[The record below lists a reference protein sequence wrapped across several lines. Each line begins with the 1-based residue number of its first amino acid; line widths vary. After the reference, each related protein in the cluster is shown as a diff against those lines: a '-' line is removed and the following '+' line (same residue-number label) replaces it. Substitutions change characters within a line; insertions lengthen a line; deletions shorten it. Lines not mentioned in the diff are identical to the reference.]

1 MRREFTL
8 TLVAL
13 ALLALTACSVE
24 TEVTP
29 PNPSQGDEISFGSV
43 STRVDSASEIEEF
56 SVWATVSSIGS
67 NAVSYQPLL
76 TNERVYR
83 NPAGSNT
90 WAYENVQRWL
100 PNSIFHFF
108 AAYPYNIGFQQVRG
122 ESENGNLLTVYTLN
136 VTADGSAD
144 TEDILVATNATD
156 TTVEGYNETVDLKFT
171 HLLTK
176 VNLKIRQDFNKDPDF
191 DYFITKVTITGL
203 KSSGTFGIM
212 PYSSNEP
219 YYFSGWNI
227 DNTTTFTI
235 EKTFDTPQILRAYGE
250 PDPKNKIINT
260 WEDGILLIPQEIA
273 AKSVK
278 VRIDYLYDMTPGDGD
293 PGTTNHYVEGYLP
306 TNIINQETRENLWQ
320 SGRSINYT
328 LKVAEQNDIT
338 FAQPTINPW
347 GAPQTGGTIIIK

>member
-13 ALLALTACSVE
+13 ALFALTACSVE

-56 SVWATVSSIGS
+56 SVWATVSSVGS
-67 NAVSYQPLL
+67 TAVSYQPLL

-90 WAYENVQRWL
+90 WAYDNVQRWL

-108 AAYPYNIGFQQVRG
+108 ATYPYDIGFQEFRQQL
-122 ESENGNLLTVYTLN
+122 EDTWYTLYILE

-144 TEDILVATNATD
+144 TVDILTASNVTNTNNPYD
-156 TTVEGYNETVDLKFT
+156 TTVPLTFS

-176 VNLKIRQDFNKDPDF
+176 FNLTISQNTDIDNEFE
-191 DYFITKVTITGL
+191 YYVTKVTITGINGSSIYMVMPFGDTFYPSWYTAEAIPIELGNNYESVPVCLREDYGNGRKSKPL
-203 KSSGTFGIM
+203 KVWG
-212 PYSSNEP
+212 
-219 YYFSGWNI
+219 
-227 DNTTTFTI
+227 
-235 EKTFDTPQILRAYGE
+235 
-250 PDPKNKIINT
+250 
-260 WEDGILLIPQEIA
+260 EDGVMLIPQEIA
-273 AKSVK
+273 ANGVMIR
-278 VRIDYLYDMTPGDGD
+278 VDYLYDVNPDDSDLGQAKF
-293 PGTTNHYVEGYLP
+293 VEGYIP
-306 TNIINQETRENLWQ
+306 PITWQ
-320 SGRSINYT
+320 SNTSINYNI
-328 LKVAEQNDIT
+328 AIANSSYIS
-338 FAQPTINPW
+338 FSQPTIEPW

>member
-83 NPAGSNT
+83 NPEDSNT
-90 WAYENVQRWL
+90 WVYDNGQRWL

-108 AAYPYNIGFQQVRG
+108 AAYPYNIGFEQMRQ
-122 ESENGNLLTVYTLN
+122 ELNGTLYTGYWLN

-144 TEDILVATNATD
+144 TEDILTAQNVTNTNNPYD
-156 TTVEGYNETVDLKFT
+156 TTVPLTFS

-176 VNLKIRQDFNKDPDF
+176 FNLTISQNTDIDSEFEYYVTKITISGLYGEALYVASPSSDG
-191 DYFITKVTITGL
+191 FINGFEVYEESNITL
-203 KSSGTFGIM
+203 SKN
-212 PYSSNEP
+212 YE
-219 YYFSGWNI
+219 
-227 DNTTTFTI
+227 
-235 EKTFDTPQILRAYGE
+235 DTPFCLRE
-250 PDPKNKIINT
+250 PDGDGRKSRPLKV
-260 WEDGILLIPQEIA
+260 WGEDGIMLIPHEI
-273 AKSVK
+273 VDNG
-278 VRIDYLYDMTPGDGD
+278 VQIRVDYLYDVNPDDSDLGQAK
-293 PGTTNHYVEGYLP
+293 YVEGYIP
-306 TNIINQETRENLWQ
+306 AIQWQ
-320 SGRSINYT
+320 SNTAINYNI
-328 LKVAEQNDIT
+328 AIANSSYIS
-338 FAQPTINPW
+338 FSQPTIEPW

>member
-24 TEVTP
+24 NEVTP

-43 STRVDSASEIEEF
+43 STRVDSASEIEAF

-90 WAYENVQRWL
+90 WVYDNVQRWL

-108 AAYPYNIGFQQVRG
+108 AAYPYNIGFEQMRQ
-122 ESENGNLLTVYTLN
+122 ELNGTLYTGYWLN

-144 TEDILVATNATD
+144 TEDILTAQNVTN
-156 TTVEGYNETVDLKFT
+156 TTVEGYATTVPLTFS

-176 VNLKIRQDFNKDPDF
+176 FNLTISQNTDIDSEFE
-191 DYFITKVTITGL
+191 YYVTKVTITGL
-203 KSSGTFGIM
+203 NGTAMFTVLPI
-212 PYSSNEP
+212 NEI
-219 YYFSGWNI
+219 FLTGWNM
-227 DNTTTFTI
+227 D
-235 EKTFDTPQILRAYGE
+235 DATPMTLDQNYESAPVCLREDFGNGRKSK
-250 PDPKNKIINT
+250 PLKV
-260 WEDGILLIPQEIA
+260 WGEDGIMLIPHEITA
-273 AKSVK
+273 NGVMIR
-278 VRIDYLYDMTPGDGD
+278 VDYLYDVNPDDSDLGQAK
-293 PGTTNHYVEGYLP
+293 YVEGYIP
-306 TNIINQETRENLWQ
+306 PITWQ
-320 SGRSINYT
+320 SNTSINYNI
-328 LKVAEQNDIT
+328 AIANSSFIS
-338 FAQPTINPW
+338 FSQPTIEPW